1 MSGNKLRKDQVQNLP
16 EDLTSLESEIEST
29 DSVNDSVDASLNAK
43 IDMTDLVNDQVDSSL
58 QSQIDLLKTVI
69 VSLIYPRDIYI
80 YQSGPDIFI
89 GMSTQFA
96 IPTNISYEWSW
107 TDDIESDTYI
117 PIEEGTESY
126 YRPENGMAFGYKV
139 DITFTSSLG
148 VLAISSNVL
157 IYTPAGK

>member
-1 MSGNKLRKDQVQNLP
+1 MSGNRLRKDQVQNLP

-29 DSVNDSVDASLNAK
+29 DSVNDSVDESLNAK
-43 IDMTDLVNDQVDSSL
+43 IDMTDLVNDHVDSSL

-89 GMSTQFA
+89 GMPTQFA

-107 TDDIESDTYI
+107 TDDIESGAYTPVTED
-117 PIEEGTESY
+117 GTSSY
-126 YRPENGMAFGYKV
+126 HRPENGMSYGYKV
-139 DITFTSSLG
+139 KVTFTSDLG
-148 VLAISSNVL
+148 IIDAFSNVVV
-157 IYTPAGK
+157 YDPD